1 MFGEQKQID
10 INFSDDAVQNML
22 TLLKMAPF
30 PDKPPIDC
38 DVPWKLGINYS
49 YLKDLKIKFETE
61 WTWKSL
67 ANKLAKY
74 SNYLVHYQND
84 EGDELDLHFVHIK
97 SSRDD
102 AIPLILLHGWPGI
115 HIICIIGRQT
125 YFRSNTSEY

>member
-1 MFGEQKQID
+1 MFGEPKQID

-38 DVPWKLGINYS
+38 DDPWKLGINYS

-74 SNYLVHYQND
+74 NNYLVHYQND

-97 SSRDD
+97 SSHDD